1 MEILMTVSKFAS
13 ICTMER

>member
-13 ICTMER
+13 ICTMEW